1 MKVKIIFRILIANG
15 LYLRKY
21 HFVKNIALKTNC
33 NLSIRSKSKGKI
45 LDIGAG
51 TGDFLSVAM
60 QDGWETTG
68 IEPVTDLLR
77 LNFFCGKHAGLSD
90 HSFDVVS
97 VALETHIPDLD
108 LQIKELKE
116 Y

>member
-33 NLSIRSKSKGKI
+33 NLLIRSKSKGKI

-68 IEPVTDLLR
+68 IEPVTENLLR

-97 VALETHIPDLD
+97 GIGDT
-108 LQIKELKE
+108 
-116 Y
+116 YTRFRFTN